1 MRFFVKICLT
11 GCHTPAILNPSTG
24 KELPMSPSQRAAN
37 KQVFSVSFEREL
49 VAAIAEECKRLG
61 IDRNAFIMAAAK
73 EKLKKEQTK
82 KENKENK

>member
-1 MRFFVKICLT
+1 
-11 GCHTPAILNPSTG
+11 
-24 KELPMSPSQRAAN
+24 MSPSQRAAH

-73 EKLKKEQTK
+73 EKLKKEQAK
-82 KENKENK
+82 QNSNKENK

>member
-1 MRFFVKICLT
+1 
-11 GCHTPAILNPSTG
+11 
-24 KELPMSPSQRAAN
+24 
-37 KQVFSVSFEREL
+37 VSFEREL